1 MKIKVKILGVL
12 GLVLPFAGAAQP
24 KENNFD
30 KLFHGVANVFKANH
44 YSQRS
49 YNDSFALKLFTQ
61 YLGWLDKDQL
71 IFQQPDI
78 AALQQAGLQIDDE
91 LNGAPA
97 QFQLQAA
104 AIYRKRVLESE
115 AICNAILN
123 KPFRFS
129 KEETWQNPMPGSLNF
144 PANKTEQIE
153 KLNRW
158 LKWQAL
164 ERLAKMPVKEMGK
177 ADAEQVVRKILRDN
191 MQKKFAECTHYPDS
205 LFAGQYLKMIPFSA
219 DPHSFYNTAEE
230 MKAWRS
236 AMGGE
241 KAAYYGV
248 GLPLKE
254 EDGYVKVISTI
265 AGGAAAASGQIGAGD
280 ILLAVEQNGKKEPVA
295 GHTIS
300 EIVYLVL
307 GQEGTKVT
315 LHIRKPDG
323 SSRAVTLQRAE
334 LPQDPQ
340 WASSLLIE
348 KEGKKIGYLKLPMF
362 YSGERSCFMDIRKEV
377 KKLKAENVEG
387 IIIDLRNNEGGSF
400 MDVSQMIGDFIPMG
414 PRVQIKDKEGK
425 IDSNLDTDGK
435 TIYDGPLVV
444 MVNSGSASASE
455 LFSSAM
461 QDYKR
466 ALIVG
471 SPSFG
476 KGTVQ
481 TSQAIVEKVPNFN
494 GGFLYTDPLGGE
506 FWMTVQKFYRISG
519 ASVQLKGVTPDV
531 LLPDYLDYTND
542 RRERNKLNA
551 LPYDEIKPADYT
563 TWNVGYNL
571 AEIKSKLQARV
582 NEMPEF
588 KQLQQNQ
595 EQLQNIYKTPASLSW
610 NKYMEGQQTANTLLE
625 ACRKLQKLT
634 VTQKLSLSATNT
646 NKNVVNIKQLASQNL
661 LKENVE
667 TDREVDVAADAI
679 ILMANEN
686 QNGKK

>member
-1 MKIKVKILGVL
+1 MTKIVKQLWVL
-12 GLVLPFAGAAQP
+12 SFVMPFISVAQQ

-49 YNDSFALKLFTQ
+49 YNDAFALKLFTQ
-61 YLGWLDKDQL
+61 YVDWLDHEQL

-78 AALQQAGLQIDDE
+78 AALKQAGLEIDEE

-97 QFQLQAA
+97 QFHQKVA

-115 AICNAILN
+115 NICKTILS
-123 KPFRFS
+123 KPFHFS
-129 KEETWQNPMPGSLNF
+129 KEESWQNPMPGSLNF
-144 PANKTEQIE
+144 PANKTEQIN
-153 KLNRW
+153 KWNRW
-158 LKWQAL
+158 LKGQVL
-164 ERLAKMPVKEMGK
+164 ERLAKMPLKEMGM
-177 ADAEQVVRKILRDN
+177 ANAEQVVRRILQEN
-191 MQKKFAECTHYPDS
+191 MQKRFTECRHYPDS
-205 LFAGQYLKMIPFSA
+205 LYASQYLKMIPFSA
-219 DPHSFYNTAEE
+219 DPHSAYNTEAE
-230 MKAWRS
+230 MKAWKS
-236 AMGGE
+236 AMSGQQM
-241 KAAYYGV
+241 AYYGV

-254 EDGYVKVISTI
+254 EDGYIKIVSTI

-280 ILLAVEQNGKKEPVA
+280 ILLAIEQNGKKEPVA

-300 EIVYLVL
+300 EIIYLVI

-323 SSRAVTLQRAE
+323 NLRAVTLQRAE

-362 YSGERSCFMDIRKEV
+362 YNGERSCFMDIRREV
-377 KKLKAENVEG
+377 KKLKAANVNG
-387 IIIDLRNNEGGSF
+387 IIIDLRYNGGGSF
-400 MDVSQMIGDFIPMG
+400 VDVSQMIGDFIPSG
-414 PRVQIKDKEGK
+414 PKVQIKNRDGN
-425 IDSNLDTDGK
+425 IDSNPDTDGK

-444 MVNSGSASASE
+444 MVNSASASASE

-481 TSQAIVEKVPNFN
+481 TSQPIVEKVPNFN

-531 LLPDYLDYTND
+531 LLPNYLDYTND
-542 RRERNKLNA
+542 TRERNKLNA

-563 TWNVGYNL
+563 AWNAGYNMT
-571 AEIKSKLQARV
+571 EIKNKMQTRV
-582 NEMPEF
+582 SEIPEF

-595 EQLQNIYKTPASLSW
+595 EQLQHLYKTPLSLSW
-610 NKYMEGQQTANTLLE
+610 NKYMESQQTTNTLLNT
-625 ACRKLQKLT
+625 CRNLQKLA
-634 VTQKLSLSATNT
+634 VTQKLNLLATNT
-646 NKNVVNIKQLASQNL
+646 NVVNIKEQASQNL
-661 LKENVE
+661 LKESVE
-667 TDREVDVAADAI
+667 TDREVAIATDAI